1 VKGSTGEGPA
11 GILNIRVAN
20 DGAMKSSPGRPPAS
34 SKARRFWLEHGSQNI
49 ELRRGR
55 LLVGRSSGFQ
65 LLLDDTMVSRRHAE
79 LVVSDDAVVVQDLGS
94 VNGIYVNA
102 RRVQTSQRMS
112 DGDRLQIGQ
121 HEFVLHSVVRESALG
136 GDRAMSETLH
146 GEARV
151 LGSESESEDQ
161 THVGDVF
168 DVLGSVAD
176 KVLALERGD
185 EAERILSGVL
195 LGVLREAETGRDV
208 SASVSERAAIY
219 AVRIASATGRPTWLD
234 YTIDLYA
241 KLRRVLPIAVVDQL
255 YDVVRRARGMNV
267 TALRAYVESLQQ
279 VSREL
284 GPSERF
290 VLQRLEGL
298 ERVVL
303 S

>member
-1 VKGSTGEGPA
+1 MKGT
-11 GILNIRVAN
+11 
-20 DGAMKSSPGRPPAS
+20 PAS
-34 SKARRFWLEHGSQNI
+34 AAGRTRRFWLEHAGQNI

-55 LLVGRSSGFQ
+55 LLVGRSSGCQ
-65 LLLDDTMVSRRHAE
+65 LVLDDSMVSRRHAE
-79 LVVSDDAVVVQDLGS
+79 IAVSDDAVVVQDLGS

-102 RRVQTSQRMS
+102 RRVQNSQRLN

-121 HEFVLHSVVRESALG
+121 REFLLHSVVRETSPG
-136 GDRAMSETLH
+136 GERSMSETLH
-146 GEARV
+146 GDARA
-151 LGSESESEDQ
+151 LGASEESEDQ

-195 LGVLREAETGRDV
+195 LTLLRDAETGKDV
-208 SASVSERAAIY
+208 VPAVAERAATY

-241 KLRRVLPIAVVDQL
+241 KLRRVLPLPVVDQL

-267 TALRAYVESLQQ
+267 SALRAYVEALQQ